1 MNIDEIIF
9 FQENLYNDFLK
20 QDLIFLKTFSK
31 KLLNKEI
38 VFINIIENHIC
49 VIEDSLNKIKDI
61 GEILNNIKDY
71 MNVKNEQKKEIIN
84 ICLECK
90 NILENFVEINKNS
103 IDHYNIILNFYKNY

>member
-9 FQENLYNDFLK
+9 FQQSLYNDFLK
-20 QDLIFLKTFSK
+20 QDLNFLK
-31 KLLNKEI
+31 KLLSKENKEI

-49 VIEDSLNKIKDI
+49 LIEDSLNKIKDI
-61 GEILNNIKDY
+61 GDILNNIKDY
-71 MNVKNEQKKEIIN
+71 INDKNEDKKEIIN

-103 IDHYNIILNFYKNY
+103 IDHYNIILNFS